1 MTTGAENLSLFS
13 MIMTGVL
20 FIVPLV
26 FIIKLKLG
34 IVKNILVSTVRMT
47 VQLLLVGVFL
57 EYLFRLNHW
66 AINILW
72 LLIMISVA
80 MFSVLKNSKLQV
92 SKVGL
97 PVLSAFIVANMVVVI
112 YFNYF
117 IVQLDYIFDAK
128 YMIAIGGMILGN
140 SLRANIIGLGDF
152 YKTLN
157 KDEQRY
163 LYQLSLGASRKEALM
178 PFVRQSFLSALNPTL
193 ANMATMG
200 IVSLPGMMTGQILG
214 GSVPLVAIKY
224 QIAIM
229 IAILTS
235 TVLSILLSILMT
247 VRRAFNQY
255 GILNK
260 DIFTA

>member
-1 MTTGAENLSLFS
+1 MLYEVIT
-13 MIMTGVL
+13 
-20 FIVPLV
+20 
-26 FIIKLKLG
+26 
-34 IVKNILVSTVRMT
+34 VSTVRMT

-128 YMIAIGGMILGN
+128 YIRITSYNVCYTKLLRFFPN
-140 SLRANIIGLGDF
+140 S
-152 YKTLN
+152 
-157 KDEQRY
+157 
-163 LYQLSLGASRKEALM
+163 
-178 PFVRQSFLSALNPTL
+178 
-193 ANMATMG
+193 
-200 IVSLPGMMTGQILG
+200 
-214 GSVPLVAIKY
+214 
-224 QIAIM
+224 
-229 IAILTS
+229 
-235 TVLSILLSILMT
+235 
-247 VRRAFNQY
+247 
-255 GILNK
+255 
-260 DIFTA
+260 